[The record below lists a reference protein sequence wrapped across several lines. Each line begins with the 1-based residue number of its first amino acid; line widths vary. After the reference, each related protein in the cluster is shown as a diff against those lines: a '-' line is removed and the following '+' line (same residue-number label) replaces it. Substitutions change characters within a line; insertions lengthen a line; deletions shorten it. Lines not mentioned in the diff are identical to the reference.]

1 MVDGNRCYCRDSRRL
16 TRAAVHF
23 RFDRLVVPF
32 TLKQLSYF
40 VAAGEAGSILRAAE
54 NIHVSQP
61 SISNAIAHLEN
72 VFHIQLFIRH
82 HARGMSLTTAGGQV
96 MEQAK
101 ALLRDA
107 AELKSFAG
115 KLSDQI
121 FGSINVGCFIPLA
134 PIVTPELCHGFMQ
147 AHEGVDVYVSEG
159 NQAELLSKLKKGA
172 IDLAITYDLQLDNDI
187 AFSALVELK
196 PYVLL
201 AADHH
206 LAGED
211 SISLTSLEN
220 EKFILLDL
228 PLSDTY
234 FMSLFDSHNLKPN
247 IYART
252 RHIEVQ
258 RGLVANGYGYS
269 LANVR
274 PVNKKSLDGSSLK
287 YVPLRGSN
295 PGLTLGIATLRNI
308 KKTIVVDIFSQF
320 CQQQI
325 NTDNIP
331 GMARLQGHGGEDD
344 E

>member
-1 MVDGNRCYCRDSRRL
+1 MQ
-16 TRAAVHF
+16 
-23 RFDRLVVPF
+23 F

-61 SISNAIAHLEN
+61 SISNAIAHLEDL
-72 VFHIQLFIRH
+72 FQIQLFIRH
-82 HARGMSLTTAGGQV
+82 HAQGMSLTTAGSQI
-96 MEQAK
+96 MEQAQ

-107 AELKSFAG
+107 DELKSFAG

-147 AHEGVDVYVSEG
+147 SHDGVKVNVSEG

-172 IDLAITYDLQLDNDI
+172 IDLAITYDLLIESDI
-187 AFSALVELK
+187 TFTALAELE

-201 AADHH
+201 PADHRF
-206 LAGED
+206 ANEA
-211 SISLTSLEN
+211 SISLSRLAQ

-228 PLSDTY
+228 PLSDNY
-234 FMSLFDSHNLKPN
+234 FMSLFEHHNLKPSV
-247 IYART
+247 YART
-252 RHIEVQ
+252 RHVEVQ

-274 PVNKKSLDGSSLK
+274 PVNQQSLDGSELK
-287 YVPLRGSN
+287 YVPLSGYN
-295 PGLTLGIATLRNI
+295 PGLTLGIATLANI

-320 CQQQI
+320 CQEQI
-325 NTDNIP
+325 SADHIP
-331 GMARLQGHGGEDD
+331 GMANL
-344 E
+344 

>member
-1 MVDGNRCYCRDSRRL
+1 MR
-16 TRAAVHF
+16 
-23 RFDRLVVPF
+23 F

-61 SISNAIAHLEN
+61 SISNAITHLED
-72 VFHIQLFIRH
+72 VFQIQLFIRH
-82 HARGMSLTTAGGQV
+82 HAQGMSLTTAGSQI
-96 MEQAK
+96 MEQAQ

-107 AELKSFAG
+107 DELKSFAG

-134 PIVTPELCHGFMQ
+134 PIVTPGLCHGFMQ
-147 AHEGVDVYVSEG
+147 SHDGVKVNVSEG

-172 IDLAITYDLQLDNDI
+172 IDLALTYNLLLESDI
-187 AFSALVELK
+187 AFTALAELK

-201 AADHH
+201 AVDHRF
-206 LAGED
+206 ANEE
-211 SISLTSLEN
+211 SISLTSLAD

-234 FMSLFDSHNLKPN
+234 FMSLFDSHNLKPS

-258 RGLVANGYGYS
+258 RALVAQGYGYS
-269 LANVR
+269 LGNVR
-274 PVNKKSLDGSSLK
+274 PVNQQSLDGSELR
-287 YVPLRGSN
+287 YVPLSGYN
-295 PGLTLGIATLRNI
+295 PGLTLGIATLANI

-320 CQQQI
+320 CQAQI
-325 NTDNIP
+325 STEHVP
-331 GMARLQGHGGEDD
+331 GMAKL
-344 E
+344 

>member
-1 MVDGNRCYCRDSRRL
+1 
-16 TRAAVHF
+16 
-23 RFDRLVVPF
+23 VVPF

-274 PVNKKSLDGSSLK
+274 PVNNKSLDGSSLK